1 MTLPRTDAYLR
12 HMLAAAREVTGFVE
26 GLDRASFMADR
37 RTQQAVVMNLLVIGE
52 AAAKIMDAEP
62 GFAGAHPGVP
72 WRSMRG
78 MRNRMIHGYFETD
91 FGLVWETVRAEIPA
105 LIAQLAPLVDG
116 RPT

>member
-1 MTLPRTDAYLR
+1 MTLPRTEAYLR
-12 HMLAAAREVTGFVE
+12 HMLAARAVTGFVE

-37 RTQQAVVMNLLVIGE
+37 RTQQAVVMNLL
-52 AAAKIMDAEP
+52 
-62 GFAGAHPGVP
+62 
-72 WRSMRG
+72 
-78 MRNRMIHGYFETD
+78 NRMIHGYFETD